1 MTSTLKFTKGK
12 QVTGA
17 ARSRMG
23 SELKEMYERGSSIR
37 ALVELT
43 GRSYGFIHRLLL
55 ESGVQ
60 LRPRG
65 GRPFTRPP
73 RRSTERVARQS
84 GTR

>member
-1 MTSTLKFTKGK
+1 MTSDLKFTKGK
-12 QVTGA
+12 QVTGV

-23 SELKEMYERGSSIR
+23 SKLKKMYERGSSIR
-37 ALVELT
+37 ALAELT

-65 GRPFTRPP
+65 GRPFTRSP
-73 RRSTERVARQS
+73 RRSAERVARRI
-84 GTR
+84 GVR